1 MRAFVW
7 LRASLVV
14 GVGLAVV
21 AGATVARAA
30 QSPSLAC
37 LRTATSTA
45 AMDDCVGAAY
55 KQAERQLALAYAAT
69 RAREGLSAGDR
80 AALAQTEKR
89 WLQFRTADCDWAEVL
104 HKGGTLAA
112 VDRGL
117 CLVTDTLDRA
127 AVLRGYAATK

>member
-7 LRASLVV
+7 LCLCGGVV
-14 GVGLAVV
+14 FAGLA
-21 AGATVARAA
+21 GAIPARAA
-30 QSPSLAC
+30 SSPSLAC
-37 LRTATSTA
+37 LKTAASTA

-55 KQAERQLALAYAAT
+55 AKAQKQLASAYAKLIS
-69 RAREGLSAGDR
+69 RQGPSAGDR
-80 AALAQTEKR
+80 SGLEKAEQR
-89 WLQFRTADCDWAEVL
+89 WLQFRAADCDWAEVL

-127 AVLRGYAATK
+127 ASLRDYIATK